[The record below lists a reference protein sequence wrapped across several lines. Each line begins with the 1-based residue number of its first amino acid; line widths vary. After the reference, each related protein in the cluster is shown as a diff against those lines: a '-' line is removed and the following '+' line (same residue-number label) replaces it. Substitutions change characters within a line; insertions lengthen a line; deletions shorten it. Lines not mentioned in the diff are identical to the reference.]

1 MQGNRKVRK
10 IHTFS
15 KVFDDFLKTIYAH
28 RNNYHYFFR
37 KSFFTIAKI
46 HSIKTG
52 EVIGIGALAFIALGL
67 VNKVNAAITLIF
79 FPGNVQGISFQG
91 INPVLTFS
99 VIVQNTSNVD
109 VTINSIAGN
118 VLSNTELIGN
128 VSTFVPVY
136 LRANSQNV
144 VTLTSQL
151 SALGVVNDLIRT
163 ISTGSF
169 SQDIQFTG
177 FANVSGYQMP
187 INVSYNVGLQL
198 SKVNS

>member
-1 MQGNRKVRK
+1 M
-10 IHTFS
+10 
-15 KVFDDFLKTIYAH
+15 
-28 RNNYHYFFR
+28 
-37 KSFFTIAKI
+37 KI

-67 VNKVNAAITLIF
+67 AKKVNAAITMVF
-79 FPGNVQGISFQG
+79 FPGQVQGISFVG

-118 VLSNTELIGN
+118 VFSNTQLVGN
-128 VSTFVPVY
+128 VSTFTPVF
-136 LRANSQNV
+136 LRSNSQSTIVLN
-144 VTLTSQL
+144 SQL
-151 SALGVVNDLIRT
+151 SALGVVNDLIRA

-169 SQDIQFTG
+169 SQDIHFTG

-187 INVSYNVGLQL
+187 IDVSFQVGLQIA
-198 SKVNS
+198 KTNA